1 MTLGV
6 RQHMN
11 IQIVLLKEVVM
22 LVQSEN
28 GRKIITKIN
37 VKIVSQLW

>member
-1 MTLGV
+1 MTLDV

-11 IQIVLLKEVVM
+11 IQIVLLKEAVM

-37 VKIVSQLW
+37 VKTVNQLS